1 MKKTILLKLK
11 NTNEEIVSGE
21 KRVIKGEVFLTSLIE
36 SKRKLGQD
44 LFSVN
49 VRKYLSNEKPT
60 AEQRK
65 RPVFKGIMTTLD
77 TIRENPSLAY
87 KFSLNNNG
95 CAIMA
100 KSARR
105 VTDDTWELT
114 MEGEYNG
121 IGNGQ
126 QTIYISEW
134 CDSNKPINPNI
145 TISTKIM
152 IGFSDKEN
160 IEMCE
165 ALNTSNKIDAKDI
178 MTTNWRPLHNKLREV
193 GIELI
198 YKKGDKRMGDNIIN
212 LNDKGLYNAIS
223 SYFTNKPWVTG
234 GKVTDI
240 LDVSTITP
248 KSLIEATEIKREID
262 SWFNSNV
269 NKGNELMSVV
279 KDTSIGYV
287 KNYII
292 SFLTDNNLNTGIY
305 DSIDNNLFKD
315 YVKEYGL
322 RSFIELSF
330 NCIMS
335 YIINFET
342 KEVIHPRY
350 FTNKSKYEIFMI
362 YMISSVVNSTKEKLL
377 TV

>member
-21 KRVIKGEVFLTSLIE
+21 KRVIKADVPLTSLIE

-77 TIRENPSLAY
+77 AIRENPSLAY

-134 CDSNKPINPNI
+134 CDSNKPIDPNI

-262 SWFNSNV
+262 SWFNNNE
-269 NKGNELMSVV
+269 NKSKSNELMSLV
-279 KDTSIGYV
+279 KDTSDGYV
-287 KNYII
+287 KNYIMSFFTDKEDIEIIKHYINECGI
-292 SFLTDNNLNTGIY
+292 SDFI
-305 DSIDNNLFKD
+305 
-315 YVKEYGL
+315 GL
-322 RSFIELSF
+322 CVD
-330 NCIMS
+330 CIIG
-335 YIINFET
+335 YIINQ
-342 KEVIHPRY
+342 KKGINNKY
-350 FTNKSKYEIFMI
+350 FTSKITYDIF
-362 YMISSVVNSTKEKLL
+362 KERLL
-377 TV
+377 RYLYKFHRNVMA